1 MPHHVQGVDEE
12 IHFKIV
18 SPTQIFVVEESK
30 PSFCVHE
37 IKVTVFFWCPK
48 SILHQYCTAGRY

>member
-18 SPTQIFVVEESK
+18 SPTQILVVEESN
-30 PSFCVHE
+30 PSSV
-37 IKVTVFFWCPK
+37 
-48 SILHQYCTAGRY
+48 SAR